1 MAPAWSDNAKKF
13 SDKYVEICQ
22 LVGIPLA
29 ENCPDREKSVG
40 IGTSGTVL
48 GIFFNSEN
56 LTWQISNSKADG
68 ITKLIDDFTS
78 KRTCNLKEVQ
88 KLHGKLSDFAQ
99 MCEFMKGF
107 RFNLSKLLGSFDGNE
122 NIKKLIP
129 KFLIED
135 LHIWKKCI
143 FAAKKGLPLSEPL
156 CGPPITALKFIS
168 DAAGAAFHWSNGQCK
183 KSHSTK

>member
-1 MAPAWSDNAKKF
+1 
-13 SDKYVEICQ
+13 
-22 LVGIPLA
+22 
-29 ENCPDREKSVG
+29 
-40 IGTSGTVL
+40 
-48 GIFFNSEN
+48 
-56 LTWQISNSKADG
+56 
-68 ITKLIDDFTS
+68 
-78 KRTCNLKEVQ
+78 
-88 KLHGKLSDFAQ
+88 

-156 CGPPITALKFIS
+156 CSPPITALKLIS